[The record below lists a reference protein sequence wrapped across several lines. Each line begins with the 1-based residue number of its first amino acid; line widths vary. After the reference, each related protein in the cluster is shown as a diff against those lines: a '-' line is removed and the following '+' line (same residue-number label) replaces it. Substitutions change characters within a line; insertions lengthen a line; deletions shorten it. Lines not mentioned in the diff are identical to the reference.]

1 MVTRWCLL
9 SLVLLLLSG
18 CLSRGLLYTRV
29 TDPATGE
36 FHQTPVGSKRI
47 FVRTFR
53 VQEPVTGY
61 GVSAEWAADPVKTA
75 ALQAGV
81 TNLYFADVE
90 TLSIL
95 GGLYRARTLIIYGD

>member
-1 MVTRWCLL
+1 MAIRWCLL
-9 SLVLLLLSG
+9 SAVLLLMSG
-18 CLSRGLLYTRV
+18 CVSRGFLYTHV
-29 TDPATGE
+29 TDPASGE
-36 FHQTPVGSKRI
+36 FHRTPVGSKRI

-61 GVSAEWAADPVKTA
+61 GVSAEWDADPVKTA